1 MKNVHKTHSGERLAS
16 LATIAIVPLSG
27 NVGTTVSIS
36 GSGLAKGKRYEILF
50 NDRKV
55 GVFAA
60 TAGGGTPAGLKFV
73 VPETP
78 TTGKKGE
85 MGTKLP
91 VEVVTK
97 AAKDGNAEG
106 SFELQAS
113 ITIDTASAYLGQ
125 SVHAT
130 AAGLLPNAT
139 YQLVMLSTA
148 FHAFPAGILDS
159 DSKGSGATTFVVPG
173 YLGPALYR
181 VDLMHKMDGYPTMQL
196 PPPLPVIGYSPN
208 ALIAGA
214 PKSAELPARP
224 GVILIP
230 FRNTTTTTL
239 MPMVYAII
247 YTTKKQPLQIT
258 SSVVSLPPKSTRDSL
273 LSFAHLPKGKY
284 AITVFATTGSGH
296 IVSKMFS
303 FPLTI

>member
-1 MKNVHKTHSGERLAS
+1 M
-16 LATIAIVPLSG
+16 ATIAIVPLSG
-27 NVGTTVSIS
+27 NVRTTVSVS
-36 GSGLAKGKRYEILF
+36 GSGLAKGKRYEIVF
-50 NDRKV
+50 NGDKV
-55 GVFAA
+55 GAFSA
-60 TAGGGTPAGLKFV
+60 TAGGAVPAGLKFI

-78 TTGKKGE
+78 TSGKKGE
-85 MGTKLP
+85 MGTKLS

-97 AAKDGNAEG
+97 GAKAANAG
-106 SFELQAS
+106 APFELQAS

-130 AAGLLPNAT
+130 ASGLLPNAT

-159 DSKGSGATTFVVPG
+159 DSKGSGTTTFVVPG

-196 PPPLPVIGYSPN
+196 PPPLPVIGYSPD

-214 PKSAELPARP
+214 PRSAESPARP
-224 GVILIP
+224 GVMLIP
-230 FRNTTTTTL
+230 FTNTTTTTL

-258 SSVVSLPPKSTRDSL
+258 SSVVSLPPKATRDSL

-303 FPLTI
+303 FPLTV